1 MTDTPHQSDPIS
13 GPDYDQDADADL
25 DTDWQ
30 ASAETLRALEAEIP
44 LLSAVREFT
53 ERAGALVC

>member
-1 MTDTPHQSDPIS
+1 MTKTLTP
-13 GPDYDQDADADL
+13 DL

-53 ERAGALVC
+53 ERAAAGALVC